1 MIDFFGIFRIELVIK
16 EVVDGREITG
26 IVNADQEEGIVDGSS
41 QLFIILVGDFILF
54 KFIGEIE
61 IFFLRKRIINKF
73 RIVNAISDLVT
84 TTWRPI
90 CGISISFSALFSAK
104 AAGRTE
110 KSRIIAN
117 EMVSMVLCFI
127 NSFFIRS
134 SSNRFLYHPHCYD
147 NG

>member
-1 MIDFFGIFRIELVIK
+1 MKDFFGIFRIELVIK
-16 EVVDGREITG
+16 ELVDGREITG

-61 IFFLRKRIINKF
+61 IFFLGLSSPSVL
-73 RIVNAISDLVT
+73 VNASGRRSV
-84 TTWRPI
+84 RPI